1 MSFFDE
7 VNKISTETKVN
18 TEDRNQKR
26 YQKAEDMAFKKISK
40 GMKEKMLS
48 EAKNGFKSAVIHSWK
63 FIKNRDD
70 PSCIGTSKFNGVWI
84 NDLCF
89 KGNLLTRISET
100 LNECNT
106 NETKFRV
113 FVKKL
118 KRNNS
123 TNIIVSWK
131 PFIKKEKTNKS
142 DDKSD

>member
-1 MSFFDE
+1 MIQ
-7 VNKISTETKVN
+7 VVLV
-18 TEDRNQKR
+18 R
-26 YQKAEDMAFKKISK
+26 
-40 GMKEKMLS
+40 LS
-48 EAKNGFKSAVIHSWK
+48 SMVYGLMTF
-63 FIKNRDD
+63 
-70 PSCIGTSKFNGVWI
+70 
-84 NDLCF
+84 CF

-100 LNECNT
+100 LNEGNT

-131 PFIKKEKTNKS
+131 PFLLKEKTEKS

>member
-7 VNKISTETKVN
+7 VNKISTEIKVN
-18 TEDRNQKR
+18 SEDRNQKR
-26 YQKAEDMAFKKISK
+26 FQKAEDMAFKKISK

-63 FIKNRDD
+63 YIKNKDD
-70 PSCIGTSKFNGVWI
+70 PSCIGTSKFNGIWI

-89 KGNLLTRISET
+89 KGKLLTRISEL
-100 LNECNT
+100 LNEGNT

-118 KRNNS
+118 KRNNN

-131 PFIKKEKTNKS
+131 PFVKKTET